1 MGRNQESTNVRDTW
15 INLVLDCGGKRITCT
30 KYGKEGTCTKIT
42 NITRSLM
49 RQGTNNEET
58 ERRFSTIGFSKSKW
72 PIETKPRISK
82 QTNRK

>member
-1 MGRNQESTNVRDTW
+1 
-15 INLVLDCGGKRITCT
+15 
-30 KYGKEGTCTKIT
+30 
-42 NITRSLM
+42 M

-82 QTNRK
+82 QRLTGNENQGSGNQTMDIRI